1 MSNPDNLNN
10 ALLAQR
16 PVGPVASQATSVEQ
30 SRAVAEVQAM
40 VVVAQS
46 RPRDETLAIEQMRQA
61 CRRIHMANKAFF
73 KFPRGGQSVQGATV
87 HLARELARCWGNIN
101 YGVTELDRNDAAGQS
116 EMVAYAWDVQTNS
129 RSATSFIVPHK
140 RDKKGGAE
148 TLVDLR
154 DIYENNANNA
164 ARRLREMIFSVLP
177 RWYVDEAMAICRVTL
192 EKGEDS
198 TPLPSRIATTVQWFA
213 DIGINRERLEA
224 KVGAKSTAWTAVD
237 LANLGISFQSLR
249 NKEIAPEEEFPHV
262 AGRSLTDALNSQP
275 LTEDRKPAQD
285 EGAVELEATLEKI
298 IQQLAGMATETDL
311 KGFRALVEDDLEGM
325 SAEQLG
331 RFNTVFL
338 ERQKAIMALAGKGKK

>member
-1 MSNPDNLNN
+1 MTADALNN
-10 ALLAQR
+10 ALAVR
-16 PVGPVASQATSVEQ
+16 PVGPAASQGATVEQ

-61 CRRIHMANKAFF
+61 CRRIQMANKAFY

-101 YGVTELDRNDAAGQS
+101 YGVTELDRNDSAGHS
-116 EMVAYAWDVQTNS
+116 EMVAYAWDVQTNA

-148 TLVDLR
+148 NLLDLR

-177 RWYVDEAMAICRVTL
+177 RWYVDEAMAICRLTL
-192 EKGEDS
+192 EKGEGE

-213 DIGINRERLEA
+213 DMGISRERLEA
-224 KVGAKSTAWTAVD
+224 KMGSKTAAWTVVD
-237 LANLGISFQSLR
+237 LASLGISYQSLR
-249 NKEIAPEEEFPHV
+249 NKEITPDEEFPPVSGSNLVSALQTVV
-262 AGRSLTDALNSQP
+262 AD
-275 LTEDRKPAQD
+275 TEVKPAQD
-285 EGAVELEATLEKI
+285 EAAVALEATLEKI
-298 IQQLAGMATETDL
+298 IQQMNGMGTENDL
-311 KGFRALVEDDLEGM
+311 EGFHALVEGDLEGM
-325 SAEQLG
+325 SDQQRG
-331 RFNTVFL
+331 RFNTAKL
-338 ERQKAIMALAGKGKK
+338 ERLKAIQKKGGKK

>member
-1 MSNPDNLNN
+1 MTTEALNN
-10 ALLAQR
+10 ALAVR
-16 PVGPVASQATSVEQ
+16 PVGPAASQGTTIEQ

-61 CRRIHMANKAFF
+61 CRRIQMANRAFY

-116 EMVAYAWDVQTNS
+116 EMVAFAWDVQTNA

-148 TLVDLR
+148 NLVDLR

-177 RWYVDEAMAICRVTL
+177 RWYVDEATTICRLTL
-192 EKGEDS
+192 EKGEGE

-213 DIGINRERLEA
+213 DMGISRERLEA
-224 KVGAKSTAWTAVD
+224 RVGTKSSAWTVVD
-237 LANLGISFQSLR
+237 LANLGISYQSLK
-249 NKEIAPEEEFPHV
+249 NKEITPDEEFPQVSASSLV
-262 AGRSLTDALNSQP
+262 AALETVGVENKA
-275 LTEDRKPAQD
+275 KPPQD
-285 EGAVELEATLEKI
+285 VAAVEAEATLEKI
-298 IQQLAGMATETDL
+298 IQQMNGMNSEADL
-311 KGFRALVEDDLEGM
+311 EGFHALVEDELVAMTD
-325 SAEQLG
+325 QQRG
-331 RFNTVFL
+331 RFNSAKL
-338 ERQKAIMALAGKGKK
+338 ERLKVIQKKNVKK